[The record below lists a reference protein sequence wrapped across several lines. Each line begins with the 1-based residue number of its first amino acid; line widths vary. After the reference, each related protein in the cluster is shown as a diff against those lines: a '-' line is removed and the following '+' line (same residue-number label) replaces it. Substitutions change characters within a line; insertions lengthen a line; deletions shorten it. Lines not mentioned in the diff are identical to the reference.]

1 MLRHGGELATAWQL
15 VPVAPFLFDTE
26 HLRERRRAGHLAT
39 ILDQADNGIKRVIKR
54 QTKEEAMRTPSI
66 LVTALALAVGVV
78 SAQAQ
83 GLTPGVSPGTS
94 VSQGIG
100 HHAAAASDKDSGN
113 NEAKVKANDK
123 AYNATLKNLP
133 DKQFD
138 PWHGMR

>member
-1 MLRHGGELATAWQL
+1 
-15 VPVAPFLFDTE
+15 
-26 HLRERRRAGHLAT
+26 
-39 ILDQADNGIKRVIKR
+39 
-54 QTKEEAMRTPSI
+54 MRTISI
-66 LVTALALAVGVV
+66 LLTALALAAGVV

-94 VSQGIG
+94 ASQGIG
-100 HHAAAASDKDSGN
+100 NHAAAASAKDSG